1 MDTKPFRSLNTLYF
15 GVKALARKEEILR
28 NVKNQKIVPG
38 IYLITFASNG
48 IDQLDIV
55 PLSTLHG
62 KKAPERLPAI
72 VGICQGREEAFETVG
87 RIAADAYRKT
97 GACHLREYLLSLDQE
112 GSG

>member
-15 GVKALARKEEILR
+15 GAGAQNRKEEILR
-28 NVKNQKIVPG
+28 DVRRQKTMSG

-55 PLSTLHG
+55 PLAMLHS
-62 KKAPERLPAI
+62 KNAPERLPAI
-72 VGICQGREEAFETVG
+72 VGICLGRQEAFETVE
-87 RIAADAYRKT
+87 RIAADAYRET
-97 GACHLREYLLSLDQE
+97 GSCDLKEYLLQLDRE